1 MFPKYAE
8 FSPLS
13 PPLFSHPNSIIIFV
27 SLFTFFTTPPT
38 VKKKKKKGW
47 AYLPKK
53 NPTTKTISNTDD
65 TIIIFQ
71 TIRSTNTSNCHYSLT
86 PTINKLKKKKYK
98 PKIKKKKKKHLNLNW
113 KFGPEGKK
121 RSKDTFF
128 VGLFSGFF
136 KSEKRREPLK
146 ETKKILRVYL
156 DTAYFVEIKNLLL
169 KVLLIKV
176 KVS

>member
-1 MFPKYAE
+1 M
-8 FSPLS
+8 
-13 PPLFSHPNSIIIFV
+13 
-27 SLFTFFTTPPT
+27 
-38 VKKKKKKGW
+38 
-47 AYLPKK
+47 
-53 NPTTKTISNTDD
+53 
-65 TIIIFQ
+65 
-71 TIRSTNTSNCHYSLT
+71 
-86 PTINKLKKKKYK
+86 
-98 PKIKKKKKKHLNLNW
+98 NLNW

-156 DTAYFVEIKNLLL
+156 DIAYFVEIKNLLL